1 MASTSKEQLEEN
13 CRYVAEHLSR
23 FLDKDL
29 TYSADEDTFHPKE
42 EGLEDDG
49 IYGYIQ
55 NSVYDIKLTT
65 DLNGALYGTQLMVA
79 GGGPNIYINTLEMEV
94 EGYWGADEY
103 HVPLGSRICQMID
116 DEIEQMRG
124 N

>member
-1 MASTSKEQLEEN
+1 MASTSKEQLIEN

-23 FLDKDL
+23 FLDSDL

-49 IYGYIQ
+49 LYGYIQ

-65 DLNGALYGTQLMVA
+65 DLEGTLYGVQMMVA
-79 GGGPNIYINTLEMEV
+79 GGGPNIYINTIKMEV
-94 EGYWGADEY
+94 EGYWGGDEC
-103 HVPLGSRICQMID
+103 HISLGYRICQMID
-116 DEIEQMRG
+116 NEIEQMRG